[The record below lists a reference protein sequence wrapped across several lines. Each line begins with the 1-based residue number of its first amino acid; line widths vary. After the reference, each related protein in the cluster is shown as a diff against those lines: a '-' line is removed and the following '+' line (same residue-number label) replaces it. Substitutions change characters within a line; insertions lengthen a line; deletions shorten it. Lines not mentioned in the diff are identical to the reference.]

1 MSKEQL
7 IKRLNQVLPRVTSPG
22 FLGGEGI
29 GNEIP
34 FYIFDYPPEHEIAVR
49 EYLAVLEAKL
59 ANNYS
64 HLNVRHVNLLALIVE
79 YLSQRGYY
87 EKALDTEQ
95 KKGTAKAVKAIASV
109 TTAEKLADH
118 IKETLLADSPEL
130 VFVSGIGSAYPIVR
144 THELLNN
151 LHRHTGLTP
160 LVLFYPGV
168 YDKTTLHLF
177 SNKNLGFDSSSG
189 DRKRKAHY
197 YRAFRLID

>member
-7 IKRLNQVLPRVTSPG
+7 IKRLNQILPRVTSPE
-22 FLGGEGI
+22 FLEGEGI

-34 FYIFDYPPEHEIAVR
+34 FYIFDYPPEYETAVR
-49 EYLAVLEAKL
+49 EQLALLESKFVSS
-59 ANNYS
+59 YS
-64 HLNVRHVNLLALIVE
+64 HLSVKHVNLLSLVVE
-79 YLSQRGYY
+79 YLSSRGYY
-87 EKALDTEQ
+87 EKAIETEE
-95 KKGTAKAVKAIASV
+95 KRGTAKAINAISSV
-109 TTAEKLADH
+109 ATAEKLADH
-118 IKETLLADSPEL
+118 IKETVLVGSPDL
-130 VFVSGIGSAYPIVR
+130 VFISGIGSAYPIVR

-177 SNKNLGFDSSSG
+177 SNKNLGFDSASG